1 MCRSVSHLR
10 SQLLDGPG
18 QMGARTVCIPTQF
31 GNRRF
36 VRIIRGHSPVSSSGD
51 GLTRRNLL
59 RSKVVR
65 WSRWPERGGRA
76 RRGTFA
82 PSRHSARGADVMADN
97 VLKRGHPD
105 RSRINMNEDH
115 EVKYWT
121 KHLAITRG
129 ELQRLVDKVGNSASA
144 VRKELGA
151 G

>member
-1 MCRSVSHLR
+1 
-10 SQLLDGPG
+10 
-18 QMGARTVCIPTQF
+18 
-31 GNRRF
+31 
-36 VRIIRGHSPVSSSGD
+36 
-51 GLTRRNLL
+51 
-59 RSKVVR
+59 
-65 WSRWPERGGRA
+65 
-76 RRGTFA
+76 
-82 PSRHSARGADVMADN
+82 MADN
-97 VLKRGHPD
+97 ILKRGHPD